1 MSEVS
6 HKYHKRIWQK
16 VPDTFLYYL
25 YSKYIVY
32 ASNK

>member
-6 HKYHKRIWQK
+6 YKDHKRIWQE
-16 VPDTFLYYL
+16 VSDTFLYYL
-25 YSKYIVY
+25 YSKYKVY